1 MIVHAPSAGEFL
13 HEFVGHYVALEGKL
27 WQTLRL
33 LIFKPGELTVEF
45 LRGRR
50 IGFINPLRM
59 YLTLSLVMFALI
71 KMAGIVVP
79 QLTLERDAAA
89 ISYAHSIA
97 DPARPGKTVT
107 GTFSASVSVSEA
119 GERLAIDRVVA
130 ALGSLN
136 GHWTANGT
144 RFMAAPPEE
153 KAQLLNHGF
162 LANLPY
168 MLIGA
173 LPLFALYLKLLY
185 LRSGRRYGEHL
196 VFALHAS
203 AFAFFMAVVMIVV
216 PGNFVWLAL
225 TLYDHK
231 PALASVWD
239 ALQLLPVLWL
249 LAYLPI
255 ALRRVYG
262 GSMAAAWVRSLL
274 LLAVHGAVILGL
286 IVGAEIIAILGHS

>member
-33 LIFKPGELTVEF
+33 LIFKPGQLTVDF

-50 IGFINPLRM
+50 IGSINPLRM

-71 KMAGIVVP
+71 KMAGIAVP
-79 QLTLERDAAA
+79 QLTLETDGAG
-89 ISYAHSIA
+89 ISYAHSVA
-97 DPARPGKTVT
+97 DPARPGKSLT
-107 GTFSASVSVSEA
+107 GTFATTVSVSED
-119 GERLAIDRVVA
+119 GERLAIDRAVA
-130 ALGSLN
+130 ALGSYN
-136 GHWTANGT
+136 AHWAANGK
-144 RFMAAPPEE
+144 RFMAAPPDE

-203 AFAFFMAVVMIVV
+203 AFAFFMAIVMIVL
-216 PGNFVWLAL
+216 PGNFLWLLL
-225 TLYDHK
+225 TFYDHK
-231 PALASVWD
+231 PALASFWD
-239 ALQLLPVLWL
+239 ALQVVPVLWL
-249 LAYLPI
+249 LAYLPV

-262 GSMAAAWVRSLL
+262 GSAAAAWARSLL
-274 LLAVHGAVILGL
+274 LLSVHAAVIVGL
-286 IVGAEIIAILGHS
+286 IIGAEIIAILGHG